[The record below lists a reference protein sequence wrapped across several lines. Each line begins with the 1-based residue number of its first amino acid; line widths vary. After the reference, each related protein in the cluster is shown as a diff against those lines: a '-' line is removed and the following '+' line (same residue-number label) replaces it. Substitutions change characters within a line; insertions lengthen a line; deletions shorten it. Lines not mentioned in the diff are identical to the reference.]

1 MITEL
6 SRFTVKKGK
15 EKKALEWM
23 TFLNTHMSDTLLT
36 LKGEKMYAENIFS
49 EVRDDHMYLYW
60 FTFQKEG
67 GQNVEESTSWI
78 DKKHLEYWD
87 ECLVMTPE
95 DHGED
100 LNLQVSLVEPDL
112 TDWINNR

>member
-15 EKKALEWM
+15 EEKALEWM

-36 LKGEKMYAENIFS
+36 LKGEKMYVENIFS

-78 DKKHLEYWD
+78 DKK
-87 ECLVMTPE
+87 TP
-95 DHGED
+95 GV
-100 LNLQVSLVEPDL
+100 LG
-112 TDWINNR
+112 